1 MDIFVAVLQH
11 PESQHVL
18 IGGNATFS
26 CRIRY
31 AQSSIRWEELF
42 SDGAIKTSLS
52 QDEGNGVYVREDRTS
67 NDEYNSTLTIVITCS
82 NIQRWNG
89 TSLQC
94 SARTG
99 SGRPPSNRATLAIH
113 KSLSKTQCIISST
126 HTSMLIYTLV
136 WYVSKICNRA

>member
-18 IGGNATFS
+18 VGGNATFS
-26 CRIRY
+26 CRIRH

-42 SDGAIKTSLS
+42 SDGTIKTLS

-67 NDEYNSTLTIVITCS
+67 SDEYNSALTIVITCS

-89 TSLQC
+89 TSLRC
-94 SARTG
+94 SAHTG
-99 SGRPPSNRATLAIH
+99 SGRPRSKTATLAIH
-113 KSLSKTQCIISST
+113 KSLSKTYGVLYLSSI
-126 HTSMLIYTLV
+126 HIHL
-136 WYVSKICNRA
+136 